1 MTDNLPADAPVGARI
16 RYWREK
22 KRGMSRPVLAGLV
35 GKSAEWVKAVESGR
49 LQTPRL
55 PLLLRIAQA
64 LELDDLATLTGDGH
78 AVPVSIFAG
87 PRHSALSAVQAALT
101 EYRVSPRA
109 EPVSVPHLA
118 ERLRTAWLVRHS
130 SPDHRTQLGSLL
142 PGLIRD
148 AQVAARVLRGDERRA
163 ARRVLAGVY
172 QLADFYVAYQPAPEL
187 VWMVADRAITEAQE
201 ADDPYLIAGGSWAM
215 VQAMRDG
222 GRWDEAIDIAT
233 DARDTL
239 AQHLDGAPA
248 DWLGM
253 VGALDAEIAYVYAR
267 RGRHGQAWAHWERAD
282 QVARRLGA
290 DYRHTQSSFSQSVMS
305 AHAVTLGV
313 ELRRT
318 GEALRAANGFDP
330 VAIPSLARRGR
341 HLIEVARAHALEGD
355 RVGVLTLLGRSQ
367 KVAPETISYNGFAR
381 DMLLNLRKNPPSG
394 HTADVRKLCD
404 RVGIAA

>member
-1 MTDNLPADAPVGARI
+1 MNDVLPVDASVGARI
-16 RYWREK
+16 RHYRDR
-22 KRGMSRPVLAGLV
+22 RGMSRPVLGGLV
-35 GKSAEWVKAVESGR
+35 GKTGEWVKAVENGR

-55 PLLLRIAQA
+55 PMLLRIAQA

-78 AVPVSIFAG
+78 AVPVSLYAG
-87 PRHSALSAVQAALT
+87 PRHSALSAVQTALT
-101 EYRVSPRA
+101 EYRVSLKL

-118 ERLRTAWLVRHS
+118 VRLRQAWLVRHS
-130 SPDHRTQLGSLL
+130 SPDHRTQLGTLL

-148 AQVAARVLRGDERRA
+148 AQVAVRALRGDERRE
-163 ARRVLAGVY
+163 ARRVLSGVY

-187 VWMVADRAITEAQE
+187 VWMVADRALTEAQE
-201 ADDPYLIAGGSWAM
+201 ADDPYLIAGGAWAM
-215 VQAMRDG
+215 VQALREA
-222 GRWDEAIDIAT
+222 GRWDEAVDLAT
-233 DARDTL
+233 DARDSL
-239 AQHLDGAPA
+239 ARYLDGAPD
-248 DWLGM
+248 DWRGM
-253 VGALDAEIAYVYAR
+253 VGALDAEVAYVHAR
-267 RGRHGQAWAHWERAD
+267 RGRHGLAWAHWEKAD

-355 RVGVLTLLGRSQ
+355 GDGVLTLLDRSQ
-367 KVAPETISYNGFAR
+367 RVANETISYNGFAR
-381 DMLLNLRKNPPSG
+381 DMLLKLRKRPPTGRESE
-394 HTADVRKLCD
+394 VRRLCD
-404 RVGIAA
+404 RVGLAA